1 MRNAVD
7 FIYFAVKQAKEAEQY
22 GFKRNVCSRNL
33 KIAIEHYWRKVHL
46 KDRKKEIMR
55 RSIAATKCDLG
66 DCDIEHAVPLMVLV
80 NKLMNKRPLTKKYI
94 FDTLLL
100 YYRVVVVTKTEHR
113 LLNSSGLTSK
123 MPKTWNCKNIWARY
137 SAVGIKLARKK

>member
-7 FIYFAVKQAKEAEQY
+7 FIYFAVKQAKEAEEY

-46 KDRKKEIMR
+46 KNRNKEVMRK
-55 RSIAATKCDLG
+55 SIAASRSDLKE
-66 DCDIEHAVPLMVLV
+66 CDIEHAVPMMVLV
-80 NKLMNKRPLTKKYI
+80 NKLMDKKPLTKRYI
-94 FDTLLL
+94 SDTLSS
-100 YYRVVVVTKTEHR
+100 YYRVVVVTKAEHR

-123 MPKTWNCKNIWARY
+123 MPEHWNCKNSRFDVLSGFKHEQY
-137 SAVGIKLARKK
+137 